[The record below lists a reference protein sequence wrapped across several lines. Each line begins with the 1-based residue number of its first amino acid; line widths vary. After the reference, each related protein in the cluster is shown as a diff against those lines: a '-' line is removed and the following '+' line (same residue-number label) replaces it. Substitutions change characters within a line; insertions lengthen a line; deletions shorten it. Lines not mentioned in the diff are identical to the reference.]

1 VQRNWIVFADRL
13 ERAVRRTAG
22 AHVIFGMDFE
32 EATGLRATEDGWQ
45 MFWLETRS
53 RKPFNGMER
62 KAKTDRA

>member
-1 VQRNWIVFADRL
+1 
-13 ERAVRRTAG
+13 VRRTAG

-32 EATGLRATEDGWQ
+32 EATGLRAIEDGWQ
-45 MFWLETRS
+45 MFWLETGS

>member
-1 VQRNWIVFADRL
+1 
-13 ERAVRRTAG
+13 
-22 AHVIFGMDFE
+22 MDFK
-32 EATGLRATEDGWQ
+32 EATGLRAIEDGRQ